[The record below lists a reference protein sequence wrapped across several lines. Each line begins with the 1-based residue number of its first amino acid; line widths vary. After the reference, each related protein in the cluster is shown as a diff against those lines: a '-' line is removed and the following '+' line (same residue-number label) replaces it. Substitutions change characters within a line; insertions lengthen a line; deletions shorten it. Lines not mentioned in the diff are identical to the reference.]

1 MKAHV
6 PPFAAAL
13 FALAAFGAGPAAA
26 QSFNCNYAKLPTE
39 VAICQDGELASSDEE
54 LATEYAQLINGAPG
68 WAVRQIKNEQKA
80 WLAER
85 NACGYDMQCIMG
97 EYRFRLQQFGEWRD
111 QLGM

>member
-1 MKAHV
+1 MKPQTLVLAGAFIALTA
-6 PPFAAAL
+6 FA
-13 FALAAFGAGPAAA
+13 GGPASA

-39 VAICQDGELASSDEE
+39 MAICNDGELSSSDEE
-54 LATEYAQLINGAPG
+54 LSTEYYQLTNSAPG
-68 WAVRQIKNEQKA
+68 WAVRQIKTEQKA
-80 WLAER
+80 WLKER